1 MYHLG
6 QKNQCLHMLTHTNA
20 CKHTHTYAVSTGSH
34 TVPGLPGESGSL
46 SLSWGVSSLMK
57 HVRRVLMEKVL
68 GLVTPKLVAS
78 HDFIAS
84 IATPKSS
91 RRPLADHPDAAIIN
105 FLLENLRC
113 INPH

>member
-1 MYHLG
+1 
-6 QKNQCLHMLTHTNA
+6 
-20 CKHTHTYAVSTGSH
+20 
-34 TVPGLPGESGSL
+34 
-46 SLSWGVSSLMK
+46 
-57 HVRRVLMEKVL
+57 MEKVL

-113 INPH
+113 INLALALALRPTDVLGDFDVLSKR